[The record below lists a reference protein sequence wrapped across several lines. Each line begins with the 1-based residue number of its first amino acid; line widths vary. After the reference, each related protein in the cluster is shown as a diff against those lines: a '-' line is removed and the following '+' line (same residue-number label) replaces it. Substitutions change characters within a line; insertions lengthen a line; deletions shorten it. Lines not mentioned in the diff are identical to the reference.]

1 MEHEQVVHCN
11 EPDVG
16 LRAIVAVHSTVLGPS
31 LGGTRF
37 YPYATDDDALAD
49 VLRLSRAMTY
59 KSAAA
64 GLDLGGGKAVI
75 VGDPKRD
82 KSQALFEAYGAF
94 VDSLGGA
101 YITTE
106 DVGTTVADMEI
117 IHTQT
122 KYVTGF
128 SIEHGGS
135 GDPSEATGWGVFA
148 AMRALAKRLWSVDS
162 LSGRRIAIK
171 GVGKV
176 GTYLAG
182 HIANDGAEL
191 TVADIFPEASQ
202 RIADAYGASIVSPDE
217 IHALE
222 CDIFAPCALAG
233 AVNELAISQMR
244 CAVVCGCANNQ
255 LDTPEDAERIAQRG
269 IIYAP
274 DFIVNAGGVINIA
287 HELQPGGYDKVAAME
302 HTWRIGDTIGRVLD
316 EAEASGITTEEA
328 AERVAEARLNRRT

>member
-16 LRAIVAVHSTVLGPS
+16 LRAIVAVHSTKLGPS

-37 YPYATDDDALAD
+37 YPYASEADALAD

-75 VGDPKRD
+75 IGDPRRD

-122 KYVTGF
+122 KHVTGF
-128 SIEHGGS
+128 AIEHGGS

-148 AMRALAKRLWSVDS
+148 AMRTLAKRLWSVDT
-162 LSGRRIAIK
+162 LAGRHVAIK

-182 HIANDGAEL
+182 HLASDGAKL
-191 TVADIFPEASQ
+191 TVADIYAEASQ
-202 RIADAYGASIVSPDE
+202 RIADSYGASIVSPGE
-217 IHALE
+217 IHALD

-233 AVNELAISQMR
+233 AVNAQTISQMR

-255 LDTPEDAERIAQRG
+255 LDTPEDAERIAARG

-287 HELQPGGYDKVAAME
+287 HELQPGGYDKATAME
-302 HTWRIGDTIGRVLD
+302 HTWRIGDTIARVLD
-316 EAEASGITTEEA
+316 ESEASGITTEEA
-328 AERVAEARLNRRT
+328 AERVAEARLL